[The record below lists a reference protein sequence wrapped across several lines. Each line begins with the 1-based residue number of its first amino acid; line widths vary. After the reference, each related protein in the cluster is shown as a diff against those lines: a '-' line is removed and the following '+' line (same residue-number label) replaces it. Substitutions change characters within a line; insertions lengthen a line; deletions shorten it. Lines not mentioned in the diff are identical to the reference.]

1 MTTAKRISVEE
12 QQARVA
18 AVRADM
24 DAAGLAAVC
33 VTGPE
38 DIYYLTG
45 LNHQGHFA
53 FTMLVL
59 PLTGAPVI
67 VARQMEATTLS
78 VQVPWCL
85 HHPFHD
91 GEDPATAAA
100 TAIHAVLPAPGGS
113 GGVPP
118 GLDAAPSASIGVDK
132 AGIWLPIGIWERLT
146 ARLPQASWQDT
157 SDLIARQR
165 AVKSDAEVACVREAA
180 AISSAAMLAGLD
192 AVRVGANARD
202 IATAV
207 YHTMISR
214 GSDYPAMAPFIRF
227 RDALLQEHVTWPD
240 RRVGPGDGVFF
251 ELSASVG
258 RYHAPLTRMAY
269 VGEPPDGTEVA
280 GRIAA
285 DALDAVTAALVPG
298 TRSCD
303 VYAAWQQVVDS
314 GLGHDRYRRHHCGYQ
329 VGIGFPPS
337 WVGGPAVIGLRSDS
351 TWQVQAGMTFHV
363 LSWLLGQEP
372 ADYVLSDTVLVTP
385 EGGQLLTTVSRDPIV
400 VPC

>member
-1 MTTAKRISVEE
+1 MTAAARVTVEE
-12 QQARVA
+12 HQARVA
-18 AVRADM
+18 SVRADM
-24 DAAGLAAVC
+24 DAAGLAAIC

-53 FTMLVL
+53 FTMLML
-59 PLTGAPVI
+59 PLTGVPVI

-78 VQVPWCL
+78 VQVPWCR
-85 HHPFHD
+85 HHPFRDH
-91 GEDPATAAA
+91 EDPAAAA
-100 TAIHAVLPAPGGS
+100 AAAIDALLPAP
-113 GGVPP
+113 
-118 GLDAAPSASIGVDK
+118 AAARIGVDK
-132 AGIWLPIGIWERLT
+132 AGMRLPIGIWEQLT
-146 ARLPQASWQDT
+146 ARLSHATWQDT
-157 SDLIARQR
+157 SELIARHR
-165 AVKSDAEVACVREAA
+165 AVKSDAEIACVLQAA
-180 AISSAAMLAGLD
+180 AISSAAMLAGVH
-192 AVRVGANARD
+192 AVRVGVNARD

-207 YHTMISR
+207 YRTMIGE

-240 RRVGPGDGVFF
+240 RTVVSGDGVFF
-251 ELSASVG
+251 ELSASVW

-269 VGEPPDGTEVA
+269 VGEPPDGTEAA

-298 TRSCD
+298 ARSCD
-303 VYAAWQQVVDS
+303 VYTAWQDVVNA

-337 WVGGPAVIGLRSDS
+337 WVGGSAVVGLRPDS
-351 TWQVQAGMTFHV
+351 TWQMQAGMTFHV
-363 LSWLLGQEP
+363 LSWLLDQVP

-400 VPC
+400 VPS

>member
-1 MTTAKRISVEE
+1 MTAAVRVSVEE
-12 QQARVA
+12 HQARVA
-18 AVRADM
+18 SVRADM
-24 DAAGLAAVC
+24 DAAGLAAIC
-33 VTGPE
+33 ATGPE

-59 PLTGAPVI
+59 PLTGMPVI

-78 VQVPWCL
+78 VQVPWCR
-85 HHPFHD
+85 HHPFRD
-91 GEDPATAAA
+91 DEDPAAAVVA
-100 TAIHAVLPAPGGS
+100 AIEAVTPAPS
-113 GGVPP
+113 GAR
-118 GLDAAPSASIGVDK
+118 LGVDK
-132 AGIWLPIGIWERLT
+132 AGMRLPIDIWGRMT
-146 ARLPQASWQDT
+146 RRLPQAAWQDT
-157 SDLIARQR
+157 SELIAQHR
-165 AVKSDAEVACVREAA
+165 AVKSDAEIACVLQAA
-180 AISSAAMLAGLD
+180 AISSAAMLAGVH
-192 AVRVGANARD
+192 AIRVGANARE

-207 YHTMISR
+207 YRTMIGE

-240 RRVGPGDGVFF
+240 RTVVPGDTVFF

-298 TRSCD
+298 ARSCD
-303 VYAAWQQVVDS
+303 VYTAWQDVVNS
-314 GLGHDRYRRHHCGYQ
+314 RLGHDRYRRHHCGYQ

-337 WVGGPAVIGLRSDS
+337 WVGGPAVVGLRSDS

-363 LSWLLGQEP
+363 LSWLLDQEP

-400 VPC
+400 VPS

>member
-1 MTTAKRISVEE
+1 
-12 QQARVA
+12 
-18 AVRADM
+18 
-24 DAAGLAAVC
+24 VC

-38 DIYYLTG
+38 DVYYLTG

-59 PLTGAPVI
+59 PLTGVPVI

-78 VQVPWCL
+78 VQVPWCR
-85 HHPFHD
+85 HHPFQD
-91 GEDPATAAA
+91 DEDPAIAVVAA
-100 TAIHAVLPAPGGS
+100 IDGLLPAAS
-113 GGVPP
+113 
-118 GLDAAPSASIGVDK
+118 AARIGVDK
-132 AGIWLPIGIWERLT
+132 AGMWLPIGIWERLT
-146 ARLPQASWQDT
+146 ARLPQATWQDT
-157 SDLIARQR
+157 SELIARHR
-165 AVKSDAEVACVREAA
+165 AVKSDAEMACVREAA

-192 AVRVGANARD
+192 AVRVGVNARD

-207 YHTMISR
+207 YGTLIGH

-227 RDALLQEHVTWPD
+227 RDALLQEHVTWSD
-240 RRVGPGDGVFF
+240 REVVPGDGVFF

-269 VGEPPDGTEVA
+269 VGEPADGTEVA

-285 DALDAVTAALVPG
+285 DALQAVTAALVPG

-303 VYAAWQQVVDS
+303 VYAAWQEVVDS

-337 WVGGPAVIGLRSDS
+337 WVGGPAVVGLRSDS

-363 LSWLLGQEP
+363 LSWLLDQEP

-400 VPC
+400 VSP

>member
-1 MTTAKRISVEE
+1 MS
-12 QQARVA
+12 
-18 AVRADM
+18 
-24 DAAGLAAVC
+24 AAGLAGLC

-45 LNHQGHFA
+45 LNHQGYFA

-59 PLTGAPVI
+59 PLTGVPVI
-67 VARQMEATTLS
+67 VARKMEATTLS
-78 VQVPWCL
+78 LQLPWCL
-85 HHPFHD
+85 HYGYEDH
-91 GEDPATAAA
+91 EDPAAVVVAA
-100 TAIHAVLPAPGGS
+100 IEAVLPAATAARV
-113 GGVPP
+113 GVN
-118 GLDAAPSASIGVDK
+118 K
-132 AGIWLPIGIWERLT
+132 AGIWLPIGIWERVT
-146 ARLPQASWQDT
+146 AGLPQLAWENT
-157 SDLIARQR
+157 SELIARRR
-165 AVKSDAEVACVREAA
+165 AVKSEAEIACVREAA

-192 AVRVGANARD
+192 AVRVGVNARD

-207 YHTMISR
+207 YGTMIGL
-214 GSDYPAMAPFIRF
+214 GSDYPGMAPFIRF

-240 RRVGPGDGVFF
+240 REVVRGDSVFF
-251 ELSASVG
+251 ELSASVA

-298 TRSCD
+298 ARACD
-303 VYAAWQQVVDS
+303 VYAAWQDVVNS

-337 WVGGPAVIGLRSDS
+337 WVGGPAVAGLRSDG
-351 TWQVQAGMTFHV
+351 TWRVRAGMTFHV
-363 LSWLLGQEP
+363 LSWLLDQEP

-385 EGGQLLTTVSRDPIV
+385 EGGQILTSVSREPIV
-400 VPC
+400 VAS

>member
-1 MTTAKRISVEE
+1 VTAATRVSVEE
-12 QQARVA
+12 HQARVA

-38 DIYYLTG
+38 DVYYLTG

-59 PLTGAPVI
+59 PLTGVPVI

-85 HHPFHD
+85 HHPFRDH
-91 GEDPATAAA
+91 EDPAAAVVA
-100 TAIHAVLPAPGGS
+100 AINAVPS
-113 GGVPP
+113 
-118 GLDAAPSASIGVDK
+118 APSVARFGVDK
-132 AGIWLPIGIWERLT
+132 AGMRLPVGIWERLT
-146 ARLPQASWQDT
+146 ARLPQATWQDT
-157 SDLIARQR
+157 SELIARHR
-165 AVKSDAEVACVREAA
+165 AVKSNAEVACVREAA
-180 AISSAAMLAGLD
+180 AISSAAMLAGLE
-192 AVRVGANARD
+192 AVRVGVNARD

-207 YHTMISR
+207 YGTMIGQ
-214 GSDYPAMAPFIRF
+214 GSDYPGMAPFIRF

-240 RRVGPGDGVFF
+240 RAVVPGDSVFF

-285 DALDAVTAALVPG
+285 DALQAVTAALVPG
-298 TRSCD
+298 TRGCD
-303 VYAAWQQVVDS
+303 VYAAWQDVVNS

-337 WVGGPAVIGLRSDS
+337 WVGGPAVVGLRSDS
-351 TWQVQAGMTFHV
+351 TWQVRAGMTFHI
-363 LSWLLGQEP
+363 LSWQLDLEP
-372 ADYVLSDTVLVTP
+372 ADYVHTDTVLLTP

-400 VPC
+400 VPS